1 MLDKKTRK
9 KKKED
14 TLVFPFGENKKAEK
28 KDPEIAVR
36 QIDVDLIVQNP
47 NQPRKNFNKEK
58 LEELVKS
65 IEAEGILQ
73 PIVVRGRA
81 DGRFE
86 IVFGERRFRAALH
99 LGYSSV
105 PAIVREGV
113 SDREGLIMAI
123 VENIQR
129 DDLNPMEEAVA
140 YHSLI
145 ENDGMTQEELAR
157 LIGKSRVAIANTL
170 RLNKLPEHVKSML
183 NQGKL
188 TEGHARA
195 VLLLKT
201 PELQSQLCDKIVAEE
216 LSVRESEKIAARV
229 SGGVSRE
236 TSRVMETDSH
246 FSEIED
252 LLAKSLGMVVN
263 IRLKKRKSKIEII
276 CPSQSDLER
285 IINKLISN

>member
-1 MLDKKTRK
+1 M
-9 KKKED
+9 
-14 TLVFPFGENKKAEK
+14 AEK
-28 KDPEIAVR
+28 KIRRKKSEETLAFHFGEGGKSDKKGPNVVVR
-36 QIDVDLIVQNP
+36 EVDVDLVVQNP

-65 IEAEGILQ
+65 IDAEGILQ

-86 IVFGERRFRAALH
+86 IVFGERRFRAALQ
-99 LGYSSV
+99 LGYSRV
-105 PAIVREGV
+105 PAIVRENVG
-113 SDREGLIMAI
+113 DRDGLLMAI
-123 VENIQR
+123 VENVQR

-140 YHSLI
+140 FQSLL
-145 ENDGMTQEELAR
+145 EEHGMTQEELAR
-157 LIGKSRVAIANTL
+157 LIGKSRVAVSNTL
-170 RLNKLPEHVKSML
+170 RLNRLPDHVKSML
-183 NQGKL
+183 NQNRIS
-188 TEGHARA
+188 EGHARA

-201 PELQSQLCDKIVAEE
+201 PELQTQLCDKIISDE
-216 LSVRESEKIAARV
+216 LSVREAEKIAARV
-229 SGGVSRE
+229 SNGVSRE

-252 LLAKSLGMVVN
+252 LLAKSLGMKVN
-263 IRLKKRKSKIEII
+263 IRLKKRRSKIEII